1 MQIKICSKERYIHFC
16 IMPLES
22 SAMAILLQKTLT
34 EQREMVQNVPHYRD
48 GFFEEFA
55 LADKICTLKFGFGHL
70 EFVGAFIEAII
81 QAYQN
86 QGLDSTDFEKLL
98 IIIYQFQ
105 SMEMAEN

>member
-16 IMPLES
+16 IMPRES
-22 SAMAILLQKTLT
+22 KAMAVLLQETLT
-34 EQREMVQNVPHYRD
+34 EQQEVVQNVPHYHD

-55 LADKICTLKFGFGHL
+55 LADKICNLTFEFGYL

-81 QAYQN
+81 QAHQN
-86 QGLDSTDFEKLL
+86 QGLDSTDFKKLL

-105 SMEMAEN
+105 SMEMTEN